1 MANRNTPFGFKP
13 FYAPGGGNFGRQ
25 GGYEV
30 ASATGSDIFNGDL
43 VALTGTRRR
52 ITVATVATGYILGS
66 FHGVRY
72 VTSLGDIRF
81 APYWPNG
88 LVASGL
94 TPGADPEALVHDDPN
109 QEFMAQV
116 DDTAGLT
123 TADIAETADFVA
135 GAGSAATGQSAHQ
148 IDQSS
153 FDVSQQLRIL
163 ALAPLPDNEYGQYAK
178 AICKIRMHQLAEAFA
193 GLS

>member
-13 FYAPGGGNFGRQ
+13 FYAPNGGNFGRQ
-25 GGYEV
+25 GSYDI
-30 ASATGSDIFNGDL
+30 ASATAADIFNGDL

-52 ITVATVATGYILGS
+52 ITVATVATGFILGS
-66 FHGVRY
+66 MHGVRY

-81 APYWPNG
+81 APYWPTG

-109 QEFMAQV
+109 QEFIAQV

-123 TADIAETADFVA
+123 ANDIGETADFVA
-135 GAGSAATGQSAHQ
+135 SAGSTSTGQSAQ
-148 IDQSS
+148 VIDQSS

-178 AICKIRMHQLAEAFA
+178 AICKIRVHQLAEAFT